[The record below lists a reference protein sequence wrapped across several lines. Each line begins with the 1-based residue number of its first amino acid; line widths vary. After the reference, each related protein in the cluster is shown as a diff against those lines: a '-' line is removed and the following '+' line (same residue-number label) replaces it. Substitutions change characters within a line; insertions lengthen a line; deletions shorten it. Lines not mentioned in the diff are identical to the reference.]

1 MNMSWR
7 PPPGW
12 DERVSAPC
20 QRVGFADA
28 MRTMGYR
35 PLFLWG
41 DTGAALGLVRGWFP
55 GLRRFTARA
64 NLFAPDGNP
73 AFVWDALGTLGALGI
88 PYVKVGD
95 TMWGVPW
102 SETTGGERFPRTT
115 VVRRHTLVLDLLQ
128 DDAALLRQMDGAE
141 RKIRKAEREG
151 VTVSEVRSEDELRAY
166 CQLSRETSARVRA
179 RSAYTDFPDHFFHG
193 IYRELV
199 PAGAARFY
207 LGWHQGVPLAGCL
220 FLCSREQMLYFLGGS
235 SRDRELTAVQAPSAV
250 FWHAIRE
257 AKRQGMV
264 RFDFGGC
271 TPTEDVTDPRY
282 GVYAF
287 KKRWGGRLETFY
299 NLEVVLG
306 RMGYFLQERILSPLW
321 DRAHPA
327 YFRLVQAVKTR

>member
-1 MNMSWR
+1 MVTRS
-7 PPPGW
+7 P
-12 DERVSAPC
+12 
-20 QRVGFADA
+20 
-28 MRTMGYR
+28 
-35 PLFLWG
+35 
-41 DTGAALGLVRGWFP
+41 AL
-55 GLRRFTARA
+55 
-64 NLFAPDGNP
+64 
-73 AFVWDALGTLGALGI
+73 
-88 PYVKVGD
+88 
-95 TMWGVPW
+95 
-102 SETTGGERFPRTT
+102 S
-115 VVRRHTLVLDLLQ
+115 
-128 DDAALLRQMDGAE
+128 
-141 RKIRKAEREG
+141 
-151 VTVSEVRSEDELRAY
+151 
-166 CQLSRETSARVRA
+166 VRA
-179 RSAYTDFPDHFFHG
+179 RSAYTDFPDRFFHA

-207 LGWHQGVPLAGCL
+207 LGWHRGVPLAGCL

-271 TPTEDVTDPRY
+271 TPTEDVDDPRY

-306 RMGYFLQERILSPLW
+306 PMGHFLQEHVFSPIW

-327 YFRLVQAVKTR
+327 YFRLLAALRAR